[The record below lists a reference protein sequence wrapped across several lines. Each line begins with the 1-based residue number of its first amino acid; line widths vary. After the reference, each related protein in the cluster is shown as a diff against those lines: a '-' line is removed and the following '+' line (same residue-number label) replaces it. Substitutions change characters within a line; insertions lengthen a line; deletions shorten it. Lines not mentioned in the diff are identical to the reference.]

1 VFNTIPVR
9 RYDMK
14 SLVTFNPM
22 FDRMVRV
29 DPFEMLDSLFRD
41 DSFSF
46 DSRTP
51 VVDVRETEKNYLI
64 EAELPGITE
73 KDLEL
78 SLKDSMLTL
87 TAKHEE
93 KKDEKSEDKY
103 LLRERRSFSFTRT
116 FTLPDDADADS
127 VNAEFKNGVLTVDVA
142 KKPERAPKTIEVK
155 TA

>member
-1 VFNTIPVR
+1 
-9 RYDMK
+9 MK

-78 SLKDSMLTL
+78 SLKDSVLTIK
-87 TAKHEE
+87 AKHEE